1 MFWYSVVLVL
11 IMMLGWS
18 VLGGIIYMLDL
29 DGGRARDRYAAE
41 NPEDPE
47 VKARALI
54 VAEAV
59 ARRFEEDARRD
70 KSAEDSA
77 KARAEAEHLRHDI
90 CRAYDKERQKREI
103 AANGSSN

>member
-1 MFWYSVVLVL
+1 MFWFVVLLL

-18 VLGGIIYMLDL
+18 VFGGIAYMLDL
-29 DGGRARDRYAAE
+29 DGARARDRHAAE

-59 ARRFEEDARRD
+59 ARRLEDDARRD
-70 KSAEDSA
+70 KSA
-77 KARAEAEHLRHDI
+77 KARAEDALLRHDI

>member
-1 MFWYSVVLVL
+1 MFWFVVLLL

-29 DGGRARDRYAAE
+29 DGARARDRYAAE

-59 ARRFEEDARRD
+59 ARRFEDDARRD
-70 KSAEDSA
+70 KSA
-77 KARAEAEHLRHDI
+77 KARAEDELLRHDI

-103 AANGSSN
+103 VANGSSN